1 MNPRVVREVVTERD
15 LLHIDGSFFE
25 LPARNAGGM
34 PYVRPISTHN
44 FAISDYCSYRGL
56 LCITGL
62 DAELAGQAAA
72 SGNEHVIISR
82 DGQAAVWVGV
92 IDDLWMLGKPRGVGG
107 PWKGSLVKA
116 GVPSDPYLMTGY
128 DRKSVL
134 LSHDSQGPVEIRLE
148 VDIDGTGLWVPY
160 MTFGVQPGQTVRH
173 TFPDGFSAYWVRA
186 VSGTDTMATVQLEY
200 R

>member
-44 FAISDYCSYRGL
+44 FAIMTTVRTGVCCASLDWTLNWPGRRPPVGMNTSSSQEMAKRPFGSESSMTCGCS
-56 LCITGL
+56 
-62 DAELAGQAAA
+62 A
-72 SGNEHVIISR
+72 SHEASVAPGR
-82 DGQAAVWVGV
+82 D
-92 IDDLWMLGKPRGVGG
+92 
-107 PWKGSLVKA
+107 SLVKA